1 MVIMLILVW
10 VSVVKN
16 FVEILCKVC
25 ILLFI
30 IEIMVSCF
38 VIVSG
43 FSKFF
48 FSFRQN
54 FFCIVCL
61 VCIQLFCGMQKLM
74 LYLEDDCVI
83 SIMEIW
89 VCDIVVKMCVVM
101 LIIFFIFGLEMLN
114 IVMLFRLEMFL
125 IGNLFL
131 LWLVLMSVFGV

>member
-1 MVIMLILVW
+1 MLVVVLLLFIMIEIECLEDFWVMVIMLILVW

-48 FSFRQN
+48 FSFR
-54 FFCIVCL
+54 
-61 VCIQLFCGMQKLM
+61 
-74 LYLEDDCVI
+74 
-83 SIMEIW
+83 
-89 VCDIVVKMCVVM
+89 
-101 LIIFFIFGLEMLN
+101 
-114 IVMLFRLEMFL
+114 
-125 IGNLFL
+125 
-131 LWLVLMSVFGV
+131 

>member
-1 MVIMLILVW
+1 
-10 VSVVKN
+10 
-16 FVEILCKVC
+16 
-25 ILLFI
+25 
-30 IEIMVSCF
+30 
-38 VIVSG
+38 
-43 FSKFF
+43 
-48 FSFRQN
+48 
-54 FFCIVCL
+54 
-61 VCIQLFCGMQKLM
+61 M

-131 LWLVLMSVFGV
+131 LWLVLMSVSGV